1 MRLTPAQHHWQKHA
15 AQSRAAG
22 ESTAAGLVGYERIRH
37 RLRHDM
43 RMLKGIQSTLRRAEI
58 KREILPHYQGW
69 IDGTLEADSGRQDE
83 VFITCLIWA
92 LDAALYD
99 QALPM
104 AAYAIRHRLNLP
116 DGFRRT
122 TATLLVDEICDA
134 ALTGFKIDMTCA
146 RVPLTHLQELEALTE
161 GEDMPDEVRAKLFK
175 TLAFTLRNG
184 DIDQKHEAVEYMKRA
199 TELHD
204 RVGVLRDIRDLESA
218 LKRPP
223 STDGES
229 EKTKGTGKKA
239 SA

>member
-15 AQSRAAG
+15 AQSHAAG
-22 ESTAAGLVGYERIRH
+22 ESAAAGLVGYERIRH
-37 RLRHDM
+37 RLQHDR

-58 KREILPHYQGW
+58 KRELLPHYQGW

-92 LDAALYD
+92 LDAGLYD

-122 TATLLVDEICDA
+122 TATMLVDEICDA
-134 ALTGFKIDMTCA
+134 ALTGFKVDA
-146 RVPLTHLQELEALTE
+146 ASERVPLAHLRELEALTD

-184 DIDQKHEAVEYMKRA
+184 ELDQKHEAVDYMKRA

-204 RVGVLRDIRDLESA
+204 RVGVLRDIRDLESE
-218 LKRPP
+218 LKRTS
-223 STDGES
+223 STDDEP
-229 EKTKGTGKKA
+229 EKTKGAGKKA
-239 SA
+239 GA